1 MMKNPMLKVH
11 ITLYPEMTDLI
22 EEQKRTIR
30 KLNIKIQKVEETLKK
45 ERAQRSPV
53 TGSKADTAQN

>member
-11 ITLYPEMTDLI
+11 ITLYIEMTDLI

-45 ERAQRSPV
+45 ERAQRSPD
-53 TGSKADTAQN
+53 TGSKLDTVQN

>member
-11 ITLYPEMTDLI
+11 ITLCLEMTDLI

-45 ERAQRSPV
+45 ERAQRSSGIGAKLD
-53 TGSKADTAQN
+53 TGQN

>member
-1 MMKNPMLKVH
+1 
-11 ITLYPEMTDLI
+11 MTDLI

-45 ERAQRSPV
+45 ERAQRSPD
-53 TGSKADTAQN
+53 TGSKLDTAQN

>member
-11 ITLYPEMTDLI
+11 ITLCLEMTDLI

-45 ERAQRSPV
+45 ERAQRSSG
-53 TGSKADTAQN
+53 TGAKLDTSQN